1 MPRKRAAH
9 ITCFGQY
16 RGKVG
21 GLKGALYGF
30 SVNII
35 QGCVRYPP
43 APGGAETV
51 VRAYSE
57 GLQSKGHN
65 VEVITTD
72 LYTETPF
79 VKKDMPSEVSGIPVS
94 RHSAYSISGEAHYVL
109 APGMVTSFL
118 KKIADVIHTHS
129 YGYFQNHAAWIK
141 EKFQSTPWVIT
152 PHFHPSWSMWGGAK
166 RRTLRDFYDS
176 KIGKSTMESADLITC
191 VSEHEKEML
200 IKEIGLNDDNIKI
213 IYNGIYWKDWAK
225 LPDKTKF
232 REKFP
237 EVSDKFIIFAG
248 RLATNKGI
256 PDLIE
261 AVSIEG
267 SQRFDLVVMGA
278 DMGLGNELDKL
289 AVSKNIKMHRIGHVD
304 DEIYRSALSAA
315 EVLVLP
321 SEYEAFGIVL
331 LEAAAAQTPVV
342 AARVGG
348 VPEAMSEENNG
359 LLVDYNDPENLSKAI
374 FTILEDDNL
383 SKEMATFGRSFAKGF
398 SWSNIVNMLEKEYNL
413 LLA

>member
-1 MPRKRAAH
+1 M
-9 ITCFGQY
+9 
-16 RGKVG
+16 
-21 GLKGALYGF
+21 
-30 SVNII
+30 NII

-57 GLQSKGHN
+57 GLLSKGHN

-79 VKKDMPSEVSGIPVS
+79 VKKDMPNEVSGVPVS
-94 RHSAYSISGEAHYVL
+94 RHSAYSISGEAHYVF

-118 KKIADVIHTHS
+118 KKKADIIHTHS

-141 EKFQSTPWVIT
+141 ERFQSTPWVIT

-191 VSEHEKEML
+191 VSNHEKEML
-200 IKEIGLNDDNIKI
+200 VKEIGISDDNIKI
-213 IYNGIYWKDWAK
+213 IFNGINWSDWEQ
-225 LPDKTKF
+225 LPDKEKF
-232 REKFP
+232 RKKYP
-237 EVSDKFIIFAG
+237 EISDKFVIFAG

-261 AVSIEG
+261 AISLEG
-267 SQRFDLVVMGA
+267 SKRFDLVVMGA
-278 DMGLGNELDKL
+278 DMGLGKELDQL
-289 AVSKNIKMHRIGHVD
+289 ALSKNIKMHRLGHVD

-331 LEAAAAQTPVV
+331 LEAAAAGTPVV
-342 AARVGG
+342 ATRVGG
-348 VPEAMSEENNG
+348 IPEAMSEGKNG
-359 LLVDYNDPENLSKAI
+359 LLVEYKNSELLSKSI
-374 FTILEDDNL
+374 FSILDDDSL
-383 SKEMATFGRSFAKGF
+383 SSEMGSFGREFSKDF
-398 SWSNIVNMLEKEYNL
+398 SWSKIVDNLEKEYQK

>member
-1 MPRKRAAH
+1 M
-9 ITCFGQY
+9 
-16 RGKVG
+16 
-21 GLKGALYGF
+21 
-30 SVNII
+30 NII

-51 VRAYSE
+51 VKAYSE
-57 GLQSKGHN
+57 GLLAKGHK

-79 VKKDMPSEVSGIPVS
+79 VKKKMPSEVSGVPVS
-94 RHSAYSISGEAHYVL
+94 RHSAFSISGEAHYVL

-118 KKIADVIHTHS
+118 KKKADIIHTHS

-141 EKFQSTPWVIT
+141 ERIQSTPWVIT

-191 VSEHEKEML
+191 VSNHEKEML
-200 IKEIGLNDDNIKI
+200 VKEIGLSEDNIKI
-213 IYNGIYWKDWAK
+213 IYNGIDWSDWEK
-225 LPDKTKF
+225 VPDKMTF
-232 REKFP
+232 RDSYP
-237 EVSDKFIIFAG
+237 EVSERFVIFAG

-261 AVSIEG
+261 AMSISE
-267 SQRFDLVVMGA
+267 SADVDLVVMGA
-278 DMGLGNELDKL
+278 DMGLGKDLDKVAISL
-289 AVSKNIKMHRIGHVD
+289 GVKMHRLGHVN

-315 EVLVLP
+315 EILVLP

-342 AARVGG
+342 ATRVGG
-348 VPEAMSEENNG
+348 IPEAMSEGKNG
-359 LLVDYNDPENLSKAI
+359 LIVDYNDPKALSAAI
-374 FTILEDDNL
+374 FSILEDDSL
-383 SKEMATFGRSFAKGF
+383 KREMGAFGREFSKGF
-398 SWSNIVNMLEKEYNL
+398 SWSSIVNQLESKYLEL
-413 LLA
+413 L

>member
-1 MPRKRAAH
+1 M
-9 ITCFGQY
+9 
-16 RGKVG
+16 
-21 GLKGALYGF
+21 
-30 SVNII
+30 NII

-79 VKKDMPSEVSGIPVS
+79 VKKKMPSEVSGIPVS

-118 KKIADVIHTHS
+118 KKKADIIHTHS

-141 EKFQSTPWVIT
+141 ERFQSTPWVIT
-152 PHFHPSWSMWGGAK
+152 PHFHPSWSMWGGSK
-166 RRTLRDFYDS
+166 RRTLRDFYDTVV
-176 KIGKSTMESADLITC
+176 GKSTLESADLITC
-191 VSEHEKEML
+191 VSKHEKEML
-200 IKEIGLNDDNIKI
+200 IKEIGLKDDNIKI
-213 IYNGIYWKDWAK
+213 IYNGIYWKDWEK
-225 LPDKTKF
+225 MPDKELF
-232 REKFP
+232 RAKYP
-237 EVSDKFIIFAG
+237 KVSDKFVIFAG

-256 PDLIE
+256 HDLIE
-261 AVSIEG
+261 AVSIEE
-267 SQRFDLVVMGA
+267 SERFDLVVMGA
-278 DMGLGNELDKL
+278 DMGLGGDLDKL
-289 AVSKNIKMHRIGHVD
+289 ALSKNVKMHRIGHVD
-304 DEIYRSALSAA
+304 DPIYRSALSAA

-348 VPEAMSEENNG
+348 TPEAMSEGKNG
-359 LLVDYNDPENLSKAI
+359 LLVEYSDPVSLSKAI
-374 FTILEDDNL
+374 FTILDDEKL
-383 SKEMATFGRSFAKGF
+383 AKEMSIFGREFAKDF
-398 SWSNIVNMLEKEYNL
+398 SWSNIVNMLEKEYDL

>member
-1 MPRKRAAH
+1 MPRNQGIGGNKR
-9 ITCFGQY
+9 
-16 RGKVG
+16 RKGK
-21 GLKGALYGF
+21 KNATF
-30 SVNII
+30 SINK
-35 QGCVRYPP
+35 
-43 APGGAETV
+43 
-51 VRAYSE
+51 S
-57 GLQSKGHN
+57 
-65 VEVITTD
+65 D
-72 LYTETPF
+72 L
-79 VKKDMPSEVSGIPVS
+79 VKKDEDQMYARVIALLGSGRLNALCDDGEIRMCKIRGKMMKKDFIKTDGIILVS
-94 RHSAYSISGEAHYVL
+94 RREYED
-109 APGMVTSFL
+109 
-118 KKIADVIHTHS
+118 KKADVIHTHS

-232 REKFP
+232 RKKFP

>member
-1 MPRKRAAH
+1 M
-9 ITCFGQY
+9 
-16 RGKVG
+16 
-21 GLKGALYGF
+21 
-30 SVNII
+30 NII

-57 GLQSKGHN
+57 GLLSKGHN

-79 VKKDMPSEVSGIPVS
+79 VKKDMPNEVSGVPVS

-118 KKIADVIHTHS
+118 KKKADIIHTHS

-141 EKFQSTPWVIT
+141 ERFQSTPWVIT

-176 KIGKSTMESADLITC
+176 RIGKSTMESADLITC
-191 VSEHEKEML
+191 VSNHEKEML
-200 IKEIGLNDDNIKI
+200 VKEIGINDDNIKI
-213 IYNGIYWKDWAK
+213 IFNGINWSDWEQ
-225 LPDKTKF
+225 LPDKEKF
-232 REKFP
+232 RKKYP
-237 EVSDKFIIFAG
+237 EISDKFVIFAG

-261 AVSIEG
+261 AISLEG
-267 SQRFDLVVMGA
+267 SKRFDLVVMGA
-278 DMGLGNELDKL
+278 DMGLGKELDQL
-289 AVSKNIKMHRIGHVD
+289 ALSKNIKMHRLGHVD

-331 LEAAAAQTPVV
+331 LEAAAAGTPVV
-342 AARVGG
+342 ATRVGG
-348 VPEAMSEENNG
+348 IPEAMSEGKNG
-359 LLVDYNDPENLSKAI
+359 LLVEYKNSESLSKSI
-374 FTILEDDNL
+374 FSILDDDSL
-383 SKEMATFGRSFAKGF
+383 SSEMGSFGREFSRDF
-398 SWSNIVNMLEKEYNL
+398 SWSKIVDNLEKEYQK